1 YGSWGICYIYATWLA
16 LRSLAA
22 VGKNYANNLAMRKA
36 CDFLLSTQKAIGGW
50 GESYLSCMNKEFV
63 PLNDNHLVHTS
74 WALMGLIHTGQAE
87 RDPEPLHRA
96 AKVLINSQLKNG
108 DFPQQKLNSGDSF
121 FDQTA
126 FSICVHIILQEMT
139 GASLKSC
146 MLHYPLYKNT
156 FPIWALG
163 EYRQKVLEDN

>member
-22 VGKNYANNLAMRKA
+22 VGKNYANNLAIRKA

-96 AKVLINSQLKNG
+96 AKVLINSQMKNG
-108 DFPQQKLNSGDSF
+108 DFPQ
-121 FDQTA
+121 
-126 FSICVHIILQEMT
+126 QEMT